1 MRERERRETEQ
12 MSEIKVSALFG
23 EVILARSQPL
33 TSSKTI
39 NTFVSALSLVERR
52 PATDISLYLHGARAC
67 AHPKCRTEGTG
78 TVGEG
83 AELSSHY

>member
-1 MRERERRETEQ
+1 MSPREECVPVGDERGGGERERERGEGGGERRETEQ

-39 NTFVSALSLVERR
+39 NTF
-52 PATDISLYLHGARAC
+52 C
-67 AHPKCRTEGTG
+67 F
-78 TVGEG
+78 
-83 AELSSHY
+83 